1 MHRVI
6 GKITDDIERFQLNT
20 SIAALMELTNAAYDY
35 RNAVP
40 EGSRDLGLIREVAE
54 TLTRLLAPYVP
65 HMAEE
70 LWREVLGG
78 TDSVHREVWPVFDP
92 AAVVA
97 DEIEIVVQV
106 NGKVRAK
113 IKVPAEA
120 AKDIIEAAALEA
132 VASWLDG
139 VEVKKVV
146 VVPGKLV
153 SVVAK

>member
-1 MHRVI
+1 
-6 GKITDDIERFQLNT
+6 
-20 SIAALMELTNAAYDY
+20 
-35 RNAVP
+35 
-40 EGSRDLGLIREVAE
+40 
-54 TLTRLLAPYVP
+54 
-65 HMAEE
+65 MAEE

-78 TDSVHREVWPVFDP
+78 TDSVHREAWPVFDP

-97 DEIEIVVQV
+97 DEIEMVVQV

-113 IKVPAEA
+113 INVATEA
-120 AKDIIEAAALEA
+120 PKDSIEAAALEA
-132 VASWLDG
+132 VRSWLEG